1 MKKKLALFL
10 TGVIVLSLLGCGRTQ
25 TTADVPTQD
34 ETVSDTDD
42 TDTTETVTDT
52 DQETQPGTE
61 TSSDPKEE
69 AAQEDPLSQY
79 KLRELF
85 ASHGMKVGT
94 CLTTRMFKTKKSSE
108 FLTSQFSSVTMENAM
123 KPDSILD
130 KKASQESGDLV
141 VSFGADMIKMLDWA
155 KENNM
160 AMRGHTLVWH
170 SQTPEWI
177 FYEDFDTKKALV
189 SRDVMLARL
198 TSYIKQ
204 VFEKLE
210 EGGYL
215 ELFYAYDVANE
226 CWMED
231 GSMRDSKWKQTI
243 GDDYLWQTFNIAN
256 QYAPESVDL
265 YYNDYNEQFKTETLV
280 NFVNTLVDEN
290 GNYLIDGVGFQ
301 AHLYT
306 SDDLDEYFQTV
317 DALAATGLKVEI
329 TELDVCLG
337 KYQGYLPDTE
347 ENLQEQG
354 RYYYNLIQGIFQRVD
369 AGTLNMDALTFWG
382 YSDSMS
388 WRSEAHPLLLNALN
402 QPKYA
407 FYGAMQIREKAG
419 FTEE

>member
-1 MKKKLALFL
+1 
-10 TGVIVLSLLGCGRTQ
+10 
-25 TTADVPTQD
+25 
-34 ETVSDTDD
+34 
-42 TDTTETVTDT
+42 
-52 DQETQPGTE
+52 
-61 TSSDPKEE
+61 
-69 AAQEDPLSQY
+69 
-79 KLRELF
+79 
-85 ASHGMKVGT
+85 
-94 CLTTRMFKTKKSSE
+94 
-108 FLTSQFSSVTMENAM
+108 
-123 KPDSILD
+123 
-130 KKASQESGDLV
+130 
-141 VSFGADMIKMLDWA
+141 
-155 KENNM
+155 
-160 AMRGHTLVWH
+160 
-170 SQTPEWI
+170 
-177 FYEDFDTKKALV
+177 
-189 SRDVMLARL
+189 MLARL

-347 ENLQEQG
+347 ENLNYLRQK
-354 RYYYNLIQGIFQRVD
+354 YNSV
-369 AGTLNMDALTFWG
+369 
-382 YSDSMS
+382 YP
-388 WRSEAHPLLLNALN
+388 E
-402 QPKYA
+402 
-407 FYGAMQIREKAG
+407 
-419 FTEE
+419 